1 MARQISLIQQQLLD
15 NIAADTTLSPLLT
28 STSKRSIYRLFTYI
42 IAVAVNT
49 LEQLIDI
56 FTVTLEA
63 VAYSAAPST
72 PAWVQA
78 QILLFQY
85 SATVPQVIQLLN
97 FAPAYP
103 VVDATLRIISRCSVT
118 TNLSNSV
125 VIKVA
130 TLTPP
135 AALSAGQLSSLQ
147 SYVNQIAITGINY
160 NVTSTNS
167 DKIYIQASIY
177 YQGQYSNVIVLN
189 VQNAINNFLALLPF
203 NGVMKISDLEG
214 AIRTVTGVNDV
225 IFINVQTRADAT
237 AYGSGTYLI
246 QNNQVIARLWNTISG
261 YMVPET
267 TAGQTLTQ
275 SLNFIAE

>member
-1 MARQISLIQQQLLD
+1 MARQIAIIQQQLLD
-15 NIAADTTLSPLLT
+15 NITADTTLSPLLT

-49 LEQLIDI
+49 LEQLIDS

-125 VIKVA
+125 VIKIA

-147 SYVNQIAITGINY
+147 SYVNQIAIAGINY

-214 AIRTVTGVNDV
+214 AINDV
-225 IFINVQTRADAT
+225 IFINVQTRSDAT

>member
-1 MARQISLIQQQLLD
+1 MARQISIIQQQLLD
-15 NIAADTTLSPLLT
+15 NITADTTLSPLLT
-28 STSKRSIYRLFTYI
+28 STSKRAIYRLFTYI
-42 IAVAVNT
+42 VAVAVNT

-56 FTVTLEA
+56 FTITLEA
-63 VAYSAAPST
+63 VATSAAPST
-72 PAWVQA
+72 PSWLQA
-78 QILLFQY
+78 QILKFQY
-85 SATVPQVIQLLN
+85 SLTVPQVIQLIN

-103 VVDATLRIISRCSVT
+103 VVDTTLQIITRCSVT

-130 TLTPP
+130 TLNPP
-135 AALSAGQLSSLQ
+135 TALTAGQISSLQ
-147 SYVNQIAITGINY
+147 SYINQIGIAGINY
-160 NVTSTNS
+160 TIASTLS
-167 DKIYIQASIY
+167 DKLYCQASIY

-189 VQNAINNFLALLPF
+189 VQNAINNFLASIPF

-225 IFINVQTRADAT
+225 IFNNVQTRSDAT

-275 SLNFIAE
+275 SLTFIAE

>member
-225 IFINVQTRADAT
+225 IFINVQTRSDAT

>member
-1 MARQISLIQQQLLD
+1 MARQIAIIQQQLLD
-15 NIAADTTLSPLLT
+15 NITADTTLSPLLT

-49 LEQLIDI
+49 LEQLIDS

-147 SYVNQIAITGINY
+147 SYVNQIAIAGINY

-225 IFINVQTRADAT
+225 IFINVQTRSDAT